1 MRAVYHS
8 NGDTVTFKA
17 TKEVNLGDIVKVGT
31 ALAGIATADIPS
43 KGEGIVAIT
52 GAFTVPKVDGKAVK
66 QGDVVYF
73 KEADK
78 AVTTDAADAV
88 KLGVALT
95 AASAKDT
102 TVVVKLGQ

>member
-8 NGDTVTFKA
+8 KGDTVTFKT
-17 TKEVNLGDIVKVGT
+17 TKKVNLGDIVKVGT
-31 ALAGIATADIPS
+31 ALVGVATTDIAP
-43 KGEGIVAIT
+43 KEEGIVAIA
-52 GAFTVPKVDGKAVK
+52 GAFTVPKADGKAIK
-66 QGDVVYF
+66 QGDAVYF

-78 AVTTDAADAV
+78 VVTTDAADAV

-95 AASAKDT
+95 AASANDT